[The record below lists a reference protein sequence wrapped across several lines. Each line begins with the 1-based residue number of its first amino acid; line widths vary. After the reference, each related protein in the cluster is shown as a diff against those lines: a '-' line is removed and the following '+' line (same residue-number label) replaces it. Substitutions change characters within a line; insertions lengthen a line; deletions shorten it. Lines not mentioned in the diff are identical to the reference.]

1 MKIGVVSDTHGNIE
15 VWRRIEP
22 IFADADLI
30 IHAGD
35 ILYHPPRLGCQDAY
49 NIPAMVETINSSNI
63 PIIFARGNCDPEV
76 YEELL
81 TWPIQ
86 SPYAFVQYDKIRI
99 LVTHGHLMERR
110 RMTELA
116 RLYKTDILVTGH
128 THIPAIEATD
138 DNIVLLNPGSPS
150 FPKYEVDGRPVGSVG
165 LITDDELTIVNIED
179 GTSIYR
185 HSF

>member
-1 MKIGVVSDTHGNIE
+1 MKIGVVSDTHGNIDI
-15 VWRRIEP
+15 WRRIEP
-22 IFADADLI
+22 IFAGADLI

-35 ILYHPPRLGCQDAY
+35 ILYHPPRLGCQDGY
-49 NIPAMVETINSSNI
+49 NIPAMVEAINNSRI

-86 SPYAFVQYDKIRI
+86 SPYAFVHYDNIRM
-99 LVTHGHLMERR
+99 LVTHGHLMEREQ
-110 RMTELA
+110 MAELA
-116 RLYKTDILVTGH
+116 RSYKVDILVTGH
-128 THIPAIEATD
+128 THIPAIEITA
-138 DNIVLLNPGSPS
+138 DNIILMNPGSPS
-150 FPKYEVDGRPVGSVG
+150 FPKYEVDGRQVGSVG

-179 GTSIYR
+179 SAPIYH